1 MARNST
7 QIAKQKVHT
16 DELLGKFSAL
26 LSLLCFFVVV
36 VGGIRVG
43 VETTTIVWRAS
54 VIFVI
59 IGVLKRV
66 LTRVI
71 ATYEEMNRG

>member
-1 MARNST
+1 MARDT
-7 QIAKQKVHT
+7 RQLARQKLHT

-26 LSLLCFFVVV
+26 LSLLAFFVIL
-36 VGGIRVG
+36 VGGIRAG
-43 VETTTIVWRAS
+43 VEVTTIVWRAS
-54 VIFVI
+54 IIFVI

-66 LTRVI
+66 LLRVI